1 VPIEMQTKISPRVA
15 ALLEKT
21 QATRARLIFA
31 YDCTASREPTWD
43 MASSLQTTMFEEAAK
58 IGGLEV
64 QLVWYRGGNECS
76 NTSWTADTVE
86 LAKQMRRIRCE
97 SGATQILR
105 VLKHIREENARKKVD
120 AALLVS
126 DACEEP
132 PQGLYDTAAG
142 LGVPVFWFQEGHGL
156 ALYVDQR
163 GEIVHEHPPQKV
175 EQVFRELARLTNG
188 AYAQF
193 DSGAAAKLGELLQAV
208 AAFAAG
214 GMNALA
220 DLRTDGARKLL
231 GQMR

>member
-1 VPIEMQTKISPRVA
+1 MQTKISRRVA

-21 QATRARLIFA
+21 RATRARLIFA
-31 YDCTASREPTWD
+31 FDCTASREPTWD

-76 NTSWTADTVE
+76 NTSWTTDTVE

-132 PQGLYDTAAG
+132 RQGLYDTAAG
-142 LGVPVFWFQEGHGL
+142 LGVPIFWFQEGHGL

-163 GEIVHEHPPQKV
+163 DEIVHEHPAQSV
-175 EQVFRELARLTNG
+175 EEIFRELAWLTGG
-188 AYAQF
+188 AYARF
-193 DSGAAAKLGELLQAV
+193 DAGAAAKLRELLQAV
-208 AAFAAG
+208 AAFAVG
-214 GMNALA
+214 GEKALA
-220 DLRTDGARKLL
+220 NLRTDSARSLL
-231 GQMR
+231 TQIK